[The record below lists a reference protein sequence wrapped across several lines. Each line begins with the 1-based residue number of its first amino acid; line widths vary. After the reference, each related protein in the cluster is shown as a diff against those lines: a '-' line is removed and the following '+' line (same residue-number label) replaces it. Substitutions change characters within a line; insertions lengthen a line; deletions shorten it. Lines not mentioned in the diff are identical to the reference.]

1 MPFKSEAQRKYLWAN
16 EPGIARDW
24 TDTYGSGIQA
34 AHGGRIGF
42 ASGLSLVSSLRAMS
56 DEELTK
62 WNKEQ
67 GGDPNAEKILKERA
81 NTRVSGKVKDAGP
94 KFFNLFPG
102 MFNSTQ
108 EENSSPLM
116 KEFEFLKR
124 EKGMSEGEARHYLEN
139 KRSDDPKAF
148 EEKFNIG
155 SYRDLSSAFDHAW
168 DSASLLDKGIGTL
181 KNAGENVGGGILKIA
196 QALDPFGSAHAAENK
211 GSFTLPEKKYRTSN
225 VYDDIGQHSERRI
238 QEKPFSENYDYDKGN
253 FVGIDNI
260 EPSLGM
266 DGFLDIDGIETPGKY
281 ITYEP
286 KEAQT
291 WLQKQLEK
299 HNAAQRAYNDT
310 TGLNT
315 NYYAGSLHGNIDNA
329 ARVGRRNQARIDN
342 VLGDFISG
350 KSKMSIPGRHNLVGF
365 LGTPKQQEIYLHEY
379 GKQTGMNPNGTQWSN
394 PYVDQSLYN
403 NPDKGGIIGTLDPY
417 GNTITR
423 DTINQDVT
431 GMYTPSGSSGMDDIG
446 DITSSPS
453 VDDSWGDVDGV
464 SYIARGGMVKDAPR
478 YRYAEGGIVNLLPK
492 GAW

>member
-1 MPFKSEAQRKYLWAN
+1 MSSIYDKLSREDLEAKLKETSTNAPDYTYIKSALERNKEKKKSEIQKESGMDSKEFDALFEDVRKWKRDENFSYEEIINSEYGPLKDQDPDLIKSIYNIAKL
-16 EPGIARDW
+16 PGKNIIDN
-24 TDTYGSGIQA
+24 TSGILRTNQA
-34 AHGGRIGF
+34 RVFPNWEDIKTAGGKIEDFFF
-42 ASGLSLVSSLRAMS
+42 ASG
-56 DEELTK
+56 
-62 WNKEQ
+62 N
-67 GGDPNAEKILKERA
+67 
-81 NTRVSGKVKDAGP
+81 
-94 KFFNLFPG
+94 
-102 MFNSTQ
+102 
-108 EENSSPLM
+108 
-116 KEFEFLKR
+116 
-124 EKGMSEGEARHYLEN
+124 
-139 KRSDDPKAF
+139 
-148 EEKFNIG
+148 
-155 SYRDLSSAFDHAW
+155 
-168 DSASLLDKGIGTL
+168 
-181 KNAGENVGGGILKIA
+181 
-196 QALDPFGSAHAAENK
+196 AAENK
-211 GSFTLPEKKYRTSN
+211 GSFILPEKKYRTSDP
-225 VYDDIGQHSERRI
+225 YDEIGQHSERRI
-238 QEKPFSENYDYDKGN
+238 REKQFSENYDYDKGN

-315 NYYAGSLHGNIDNA
+315 NYYAGSLQGNIDTA

-403 NPDKGGIIGTLDPY
+403 NPDKGGIIGTIDPY

-431 GMYTPSGSSGMDDIG
+431 GMYTPSGSSGMDDIA
-446 DITSSPS
+446 DVTSSAS